1 MTRRRRGIE
10 PMHDEHVN
18 VTPLIDV
25 MMCLIIFFLVCGRL
39 AAQESNDK
47 VIVPRAQLGQQLP
60 EQRDRLLINVV
71 PRDPEHPSPIAEPD
85 VYIRGEPLGMNEL
98 AIRLRKEKKE
108 TPDVKVI
115 IRADKDIAYQWIAPV
130 LTACAQAGI
139 KSVNF
144 STRHLDQPQQP

>member
-1 MTRRRRGIE
+1 MRRRGIE
-10 PMHDEHVN
+10 PMPDEHVN

-47 VIVPRAQLGQQLP
+47 VVIPRAELGQQLP

-71 PRDPEHPSPIAEPD
+71 PKDPDHPNPNVEPD
-85 VYIRGEPLGMNEL
+85 VYIRGTPVGMNDL
-98 AIRLRKEKKE
+98 TRYLRDEKGQ
-108 TPDVKVI
+108 TPDMKVI
-115 IRADKDIAYQWIAPV
+115 IRADKDIVYEWIAPV

-144 STRHLDQPQQP
+144 STRHLDQPQ

>member
-1 MTRRRRGIE
+1 
-10 PMHDEHVN
+10 MHDEHVN

-47 VIVPRAQLGQQLP
+47 VVVPRAQLGQQLA

-71 PRDPEHPSPIAEPD
+71 PKDPDHPSPNVEPD
-85 VYIRGEPLGMNEL
+85 VYIRGEPLGINEL
-98 AIRLRKEKKE
+98 TVRLRKEKKD

-115 IRADKDIAYQWIAPV
+115 IRADKDIPYQWIAPV

>member
-1 MTRRRRGIE
+1 M
-10 PMHDEHVN
+10 PDEHVN

-47 VIVPRAQLGQQLP
+47 MVIPKAELGQQLP

-71 PRDPEHPSPIAEPD
+71 PKETAGGHTEPDVEPD
-85 VYIRGEPLGMNEL
+85 VYIRGESLGMNEL
-98 AIRLRKEKKE
+98 TVYLRNEKKE

-115 IRADKDIAYQWIAPV
+115 IRADKDIAYEWIAPV

-144 STRHLDQPQQP
+144 STRHLDQPQ

>member
-1 MTRRRRGIE
+1 MRRRGME
-10 PMHDEHVN
+10 PMHDEHIN

-25 MMCLIIFFLVCGRL
+25 MMCLIVFFLVCGRL

-47 VIVPRAQLGQQLP
+47 VVVPRAELGQQLP
-60 EQRDRLLINVV
+60 EQRDRLLINVL
-71 PRDPEHPSPIAEPD
+71 PRDPNHPDMNAEPV
-85 VYIRGEPLGMNEL
+85 VYIRGGVIAMNDL
-98 AIRLRKEKKE
+98 ARYLRDEKGR

-115 IRADKDIAYQWIAPV
+115 IRADQDIPYQWIAPV

-144 STRHLDQPQQP
+144 STRHLDHPAP

>member
-1 MTRRRRGIE
+1 MRRRGIE
-10 PMHDEHVN
+10 PMPDEHVN

-39 AAQESNDK
+39 AAQESHDK
-47 VIVPRAQLGQQLP
+47 VVIPRAELGQQLP

-71 PRDPEHPSPIAEPD
+71 PKDANHPNSSVEPD
-85 VYIRGEPLGMNEL
+85 VYIRGELLSLNEL
-98 AIRLRKEKKE
+98 TIRLRKEKNE

-115 IRADKDIAYQWIAPV
+115 IRADKDIAYEWIAPV
-130 LTACAQAGI
+130 LTACAQADI

-144 STRHLDQPQQP
+144 STRHLDQP

>member
-1 MTRRRRGIE
+1 MRRRGME

-25 MMCLIIFFLVCGRL
+25 MICLIIFFLVCGRL

-47 VIVPRAQLGQQLP
+47 VIVPRAELGQQLP

-71 PRDPEHPSPIAEPD
+71 PKDADHPESVAEPD
-85 VYIRGEPLGMNEL
+85 VYIRGGQLGMNDL
-98 AIRLRKEKKE
+98 TKYLRDEKGK
-108 TPDVKVI
+108 TPDIKVI
-115 IRADKDIAYQWIAPV
+115 IRADKDIPYQWIAPV

-144 STRHLDQPQQP
+144 STKHLDQQQPDQR